1 LPESRNLKK
10 FLHQWGGTTGA
21 FFAYTHFSH
30 DLCAGLLVALLPMIR
45 VDLEL
50 NYLQS
55 GLLISAYSIAA
66 GLSQF
71 PGGWIG
77 DRANRKIIIMVG
89 LGGVGLAALAVGL
102 SPSYF
107 LMLSFLVIMGI
118 FAGGYH
124 PSALSILSGYFG
136 KAERGKVIAI
146 HMLGGSIGL
155 ALGPVLGGFIGDILG
170 WRFAYIILTIPILL
184 ALPLVLKTP
193 RQQLYSD
200 RAASSASTNDGTPV
214 KPTYKLSSLWQVL
227 RPIAMISILA
237 ILIQLVVGCAI
248 AFFPIYM
255 VDKHNLAPA
264 YAAMFLGI
272 FRGGGVAGSLLGGWL
287 SDRWGRKNTII
298 LPLLAIGPILY
309 LLTKLPFNAV
319 FIVIFVLFGVIM
331 YMRIPAMQAMLM
343 DNTPP
348 HFRATVTGI
357 YFGLG
362 MEGRSII
369 QPIAGRFMDIWGIA
383 QVFNIIALI
392 SVGLSV
398 VALFLAKRIKLR

>member
-1 LPESRNLKK
+1 MPESRNLKK

-55 GLLISAYSIAA
+55 GLLISGYSIAA

-146 HMLGGSIGL
+146 HMLGGSIGF

-184 ALPLVLKTP
+184 ALPLVLKT
-193 RQQLYSD
+193 YGD

-237 ILIQLVVGCAI
+237 ILMQLVVSCAM

-357 YFGLG
+357 YIGLG
-362 MEGRSII
+362 MEGTSII

>member
-30 DLCAGLLVALLPMIR
+30 DLCAGLLVALLPLIR

-170 WRFAYIILTIPILL
+170 WRSAYIILTIPILL

-193 RQQLYSD
+193 RQQLYGD

-287 SDRWGRKNTII
+287 SDRWGRKNTLI
-298 LPLLAIGPILY
+298 LSLLAIGPILY

-357 YFGLG
+357 YIGLG
-362 MEGRSII
+362 MEGTSII

-398 VALFLAKRIKLR
+398 VAPFLAKRIKLR

>member
-1 LPESRNLKK
+1 MPESRNLKK

-30 DLCAGLLVALLPMIR
+30 DLCAGLLVALLPLIR

-170 WRFAYIILTIPILL
+170 WRSAYIILTIPILL

-193 RQQLYSD
+193 RQQLYGD

-357 YFGLG
+357 YIGLG
-362 MEGRSII
+362 MEGTSII

>member
-1 LPESRNLKK
+1 MPESRNLKK

-89 LGGVGLAALAVGL
+89 LGGVGLAALAIGL

-170 WRFAYIILTIPILL
+170 WRFAYIILTIPVLL

-193 RQQLYSD
+193 RQQLYGD

-237 ILIQLVVGCAI
+237 ILMQLVVGCAM

-298 LPLLAIGPILY
+298 LPLLTIGPILY

-357 YFGLG
+357 YIGLG

>member
-1 LPESRNLKK
+1 
-10 FLHQWGGTTGA
+10 
-21 FFAYTHFSH
+21 
-30 DLCAGLLVALLPMIR
+30 MIR

-155 ALGPVLGGFIGDILG
+155 ALGPFLGGFIGDILG
-170 WRFAYIILTIPILL
+170 WRSAYIILTIPILL

-193 RQQLYSD
+193 RQQLYGD

-214 KPTYKLSSLWQVL
+214 KPTYKLSNLWQVL

-237 ILIQLVVGCAI
+237 ILMQLVVGCAV

-298 LPLLAIGPILY
+298 LPLLTIGPILY

-357 YFGLG
+357 YIGLG

>member
-30 DLCAGLLVALLPMIR
+30 DLCAGLLVALLPLIR

-170 WRFAYIILTIPILL
+170 WRSAYIILTIPILL

-193 RQQLYSD
+193 RQQLYGD

-357 YFGLG
+357 YIGLG
-362 MEGRSII
+362 MEGTSII

>member
-1 LPESRNLKK
+1 MPESRNLKK

-170 WRFAYIILTIPILL
+170 WRSAYIILTIPILL

-193 RQQLYSD
+193 RQQLYGD

-287 SDRWGRKNTII
+287 SDRWGRKNTLI
-298 LPLLAIGPILY
+298 LSLLAIGPILY

-357 YFGLG
+357 YIGLG
-362 MEGRSII
+362 MEGTSII

-398 VALFLAKRIKLR
+398 VAPFLAKRIKLR

>member
-1 LPESRNLKK
+1 MPESRNLKK

-30 DLCAGLLVALLPMIR
+30 DLCAGLLVALLPLIR

-146 HMLGGSIGL
+146 HILGGSIGF

-184 ALPLVLKTP
+184 VLPLVLKTP
-193 RQQLYSD
+193 RQQLYGD
-200 RAASSASTNDGTPV
+200 RAASSASTNDGTP
-214 KPTYKLSSLWQVL
+214 
-227 RPIAMISILA
+227 
-237 ILIQLVVGCAI
+237 G
-248 AFFPIYM
+248 
-255 VDKHNLAPA
+255 
-264 YAAMFLGI
+264 
-272 FRGGGVAGSLLGGWL
+272 
-287 SDRWGRKNTII
+287 
-298 LPLLAIGPILY
+298 
-309 LLTKLPFNAV
+309 
-319 FIVIFVLFGVIM
+319 
-331 YMRIPAMQAMLM
+331 
-343 DNTPP
+343 
-348 HFRATVTGI
+348 
-357 YFGLG
+357 
-362 MEGRSII
+362 
-369 QPIAGRFMDIWGIA
+369 
-383 QVFNIIALI
+383 
-392 SVGLSV
+392 
-398 VALFLAKRIKLR
+398 

>member
-1 LPESRNLKK
+1 MPESRNPKK

-30 DLCAGLLVALLPMIR
+30 DLCAGLLVALLPLIR
-45 VDLEL
+45 ADLEL

-55 GLLISAYSIAA
+55 GLLISAYSITA

-71 PGGWIG
+71 LGGWIG
-77 DRANRKIIIMVG
+77 DRANRKIVIMVG

-102 SPSYF
+102 SPAYF
-107 LMLSFLVIMGI
+107 LMLSFLVVMGI

-124 PSALSILSGYFG
+124 PSSLSIRSGYFG
-136 KAERGKVIAI
+136 RTGRGKVIAV
-146 HMLGGSIGL
+146 HMLGGSMGF
-155 ALGPVLGGFIGDILG
+155 ALGPVLGGLIGETLG
-170 WRFAYIILTIPILL
+170 WRFAYIFLTIPVFL
-184 ALPLVLKTP
+184 AVPLVLKVV
-193 RQQLYSD
+193 RQHLFD
-200 RAASSASTNDGTPV
+200 RAESIASTSDGTPV

-227 RPIAMISILA
+227 RPIAVITVLA
-237 ILIQLVVGCAI
+237 ISIQLVVGSAM
-248 AFFPIYM
+248 AFIPIYL
-255 VDKHNLAPA
+255 VDKHNFTPA

-272 FRGGGVAGSLLGGWL
+272 IRGGGVVGSLFGGWL
-287 SDRWGRKNTII
+287 SDRWGRKNTIF
-298 LPLLAIGPILY
+298 LALVAIGPILY
-309 LLTKLPFNAV
+309 LLTKLPFGAAFIVV
-319 FIVIFVLFGVIM
+319 FILFGVIM
-331 YMRIPAMQAMLM
+331 YMRIPALQAMLM
-343 DNTPP
+343 DTTPP

-398 VALFLAKRIKLR
+398 VALFLVKRIKLPR

>member
-1 LPESRNLKK
+1 MPESRNLKK

-170 WRFAYIILTIPILL
+170 WRSAYIILTIPILL

-193 RQQLYSD
+193 RQQLYGD
-200 RAASSASTNDGTPV
+200 RAASSTSTNDGTPV

-287 SDRWGRKNTII
+287 SDRWGRKNTLI
-298 LPLLAIGPILY
+298 LSLLAIGPILY

-357 YFGLG
+357 YIGLG
-362 MEGRSII
+362 MEGTSII

-398 VALFLAKRIKLR
+398 VAPFLAKRIKLR

>member
-1 LPESRNLKK
+1 MPESRNLKK

-55 GLLISAYSIAA
+55 GLLISGYSIAA

-170 WRFAYIILTIPILL
+170 WRSAYIILTIPILL

-193 RQQLYSD
+193 RQQLYGD

-298 LPLLAIGPILY
+298 LSLLAIGPILY

-343 DNTPP
+343 DNTPS

-357 YFGLG
+357 YIGLG
-362 MEGRSII
+362 MEGTSII

-398 VALFLAKRIKLR
+398 VAPFLAKRIKLR

>member
-30 DLCAGLLVALLPMIR
+30 DLCAGLFVALLPMIR

-170 WRFAYIILTIPILL
+170 WRSAYIILTIPILL

-193 RQQLYSD
+193 RQQLYGD

-237 ILIQLVVGCAI
+237 ILMQLVVGCAV

-287 SDRWGRKNTII
+287 SDRWGRKNTLI
-298 LPLLAIGPILY
+298 LSLLAIGPILY
-309 LLTKLPFNAV
+309 LLTKLPFNTV

-357 YFGLG
+357 YIGLG

-369 QPIAGRFMDIWGIA
+369 QPIAGRLMDIWGIA

>member
-1 LPESRNLKK
+1 MPESRNLKK

-30 DLCAGLLVALLPMIR
+30 DLCAGLLVALLPLIR

-170 WRFAYIILTIPILL
+170 WRSAYIILTIPILL

-193 RQQLYSD
+193 RQQLYGD
-200 RAASSASTNDGTPV
+200 RAASSAPTNDGTPV

-309 LLTKLPFNAV
+309 LLTKLPFNTV

-357 YFGLG
+357 YIGLG
-362 MEGRSII
+362 MEGMSII
-369 QPIAGRFMDIWGIA
+369 QPIAGRLMDIWGIA

>member
-1 LPESRNLKK
+1 LPESRNPKK

-30 DLCAGLLVALLPMIR
+30 DLCAGLLVALLPLIR
-45 VDLEL
+45 ADLDL

-55 GLLISAYSIAA
+55 GLLISAYSVTA

-71 PGGWIG
+71 LGGWIG
-77 DRANRKIIIMVG
+77 DRANRKIVIMVG

-102 SPSYF
+102 SPAYF
-107 LMLSFLVIMGI
+107 LMLSFLVVMGI

-124 PSALSILSGYFG
+124 PSSLSILSGYFG
-136 KAERGKVIAI
+136 KTGRGKVIAI
-146 HMLGGSIGL
+146 HMLGGSMGF
-155 ALGPVLGGFIGDILG
+155 ALGPVLGGLIGETLG
-170 WRFAYIILTIPILL
+170 WRFAYIFLTIPVFL
-184 ALPLVLKTP
+184 AVPLVLRVV
-193 RQQLYSD
+193 RQQLYD
-200 RAASSASTNDGTPV
+200 RVASSASTSDGTPV

-227 RPIAMISILA
+227 RPIAVITVLA
-237 ILIQLVVGCAI
+237 ISIQLVVGSAM
-248 AFFPIYM
+248 AFIPIYL
-255 VDKHNLAPA
+255 VDKHKFTPA
-264 YAAMFLGI
+264 DAAMFLGI
-272 FRGGGVAGSLLGGWL
+272 IRGGGVVGSLFGGWL
-287 SDRWGRKNTII
+287 SDRWGRKNTIF
-298 LPLLAIGPILY
+298 LALVAIGPILY
-309 LLTKLPFNAV
+309 LLTKLPFGAA

-331 YMRIPAMQAMLM
+331 YMRIPALQAMLM

-398 VALFLAKRIKLR
+398 VALFLVKRIKLPR

>member
-1 LPESRNLKK
+1 MPESRNLKK

-55 GLLISAYSIAA
+55 GLLISGYSITA

-124 PSALSILSGYFG
+124 PSALAILSGYFG
-136 KAERGKVIAI
+136 KAERGKVMAV
-146 HMLGGSIGL
+146 HMLGGSIGF
-155 ALGPVLGGFIGDILG
+155 ALGPVLGGLIGDILG
-170 WRFAYIILTIPILL
+170 WRFAYVILTIPILL
-184 ALPLVLKTP
+184 ALPLVLKIL
-193 RQQLYSD
+193 RQQLHGD

-237 ILIQLVVGCAI
+237 ILIQLVVSCAM
-248 AFFPIYM
+248 AFIPIYM

-264 YAAMFLGI
+264 YAAVFLGI

-298 LPLLAIGPILY
+298 LALVAIGPILY

-343 DNTPP
+343 DHTPP

>member
-1 LPESRNLKK
+1 MPESRNLKK

-30 DLCAGLLVALLPMIR
+30 DLCAGLFVALLPMIR

-155 ALGPVLGGFIGDILG
+155 ALGPFLGGFIGDILG
-170 WRFAYIILTIPILL
+170 WRSAYIILTIPILL

-193 RQQLYSD
+193 RQQLYGD

-214 KPTYKLSSLWQVL
+214 KPTYKLSNLWQVL

-237 ILIQLVVGCAI
+237 ILMQLVVGCAV

-298 LPLLAIGPILY
+298 LPLLTIGPILY

-357 YFGLG
+357 YIGLG

>member
-1 LPESRNLKK
+1 MPESRNLKK

-30 DLCAGLLVALLPMIR
+30 DLCAGLLVALLPLIR

-170 WRFAYIILTIPILL
+170 WRSAYIILTIPILL

-193 RQQLYSD
+193 RQQLYGD
-200 RAASSASTNDGTPV
+200 RAASSTSTNDGTPV

-287 SDRWGRKNTII
+287 SDRWGRKNTLI
-298 LPLLAIGPILY
+298 LSLLAIGPILY

-357 YFGLG
+357 YIGLG
-362 MEGRSII
+362 MEGTSII

-398 VALFLAKRIKLR
+398 VAPFLAKRIKLR

>member
-1 LPESRNLKK
+1 MPESRNLKK

-30 DLCAGLLVALLPMIR
+30 DLCAGLLVALLPLIR

-170 WRFAYIILTIPILL
+170 WRSAYIILTIPILL

-193 RQQLYSD
+193 RQQLYGD

-287 SDRWGRKNTII
+287 SDRWGRKNTLI
-298 LPLLAIGPILY
+298 LSLLAIGPILY

-357 YFGLG
+357 YIGLG
-362 MEGRSII
+362 MEGTSII

-398 VALFLAKRIKLR
+398 VAPFLAKRIKLR

>member
-1 LPESRNLKK
+1 MPESRNLKK

>member
-30 DLCAGLLVALLPMIR
+30 DLCAGLFVALLPMIR

-155 ALGPVLGGFIGDILG
+155 ALGPFLGGFIGDILG
-170 WRFAYIILTIPILL
+170 WRSAYIILTIPILL

-193 RQQLYSD
+193 RQQLYGD

-214 KPTYKLSSLWQVL
+214 KPTYKLSNLWQVL

-237 ILIQLVVGCAI
+237 ILMQLVVGCAV

-298 LPLLAIGPILY
+298 LPLLTIGPILY

-357 YFGLG
+357 YIGLG

>member
-1 LPESRNLKK
+1 MHLR
-10 FLHQWGGTTGA
+10 TM
-21 FFAYTHFSH
+21 
-30 DLCAGLLVALLPMIR
+30 AL
-45 VDLEL
+45 
-50 NYLQS
+50 Q
-55 GLLISAYSIAA
+55 
-66 GLSQF
+66 
-71 PGGWIG
+71 
-77 DRANRKIIIMVG
+77 
-89 LGGVGLAALAVGL
+89 
-102 SPSYF
+102 
-107 LMLSFLVIMGI
+107 
-118 FAGGYH
+118 
-124 PSALSILSGYFG
+124 
-136 KAERGKVIAI
+136 
-146 HMLGGSIGL
+146 
-155 ALGPVLGGFIGDILG
+155 
-170 WRFAYIILTIPILL
+170 
-184 ALPLVLKTP
+184 
-193 RQQLYSD
+193 
-200 RAASSASTNDGTPV
+200 V

-237 ILIQLVVGCAI
+237 ILMQLVVGCAV

-357 YFGLG
+357 YIGLG
-362 MEGRSII
+362 MEGTSII

>member
-1 LPESRNLKK
+1 MPESRNLKK

-124 PSALSILSGYFG
+124 PSALSMLSGYFG

-155 ALGPVLGGFIGDILG
+155 ALGPVLGGFTGDILG
-170 WRFAYIILTIPILL
+170 WRSAYIILTIPILL

-193 RQQLYSD
+193 RQQLYGD

-214 KPTYKLSSLWQVL
+214 KPTYKLSNLWQVL

-237 ILIQLVVGCAI
+237 ILMQLVVGCAM

-298 LPLLAIGPILY
+298 LPLLTIGPILY

-357 YFGLG
+357 YIGLG